1 MTAIYPEF
9 KGKVALVSGAASG
22 IGRAAAIAFAR
33 NGARVVVTD
42 IDEVAGRE
50 TVAIIAA
57 AGGEALFQHCDV
69 TDDRQNRM
77 AVESANVEF
86 GGLDYAYNNC
96 GLRSPKMPLVETEED
111 LVDRLLAVN
120 TKGLWSAMRHQIPA
134 MLSRGGGA
142 IVNSAS
148 TLAFVAL
155 EGRSIYSASKA
166 GVVGMSRAAAVEY
179 AARNIRVNVICPG
192 TTETALFS
200 SLLKEYAGQPEKL
213 EAIRGQQPINRWAQP
228 GELAEAA
235 LFLFSEGAS
244 YVIGAALIVDG
255 GYTLR

>member
-9 KGKVALVSGAASG
+9 KGKVAMVSGAASG

-42 IDEVAGRE
+42 IDDAGGGDVVA
-50 TVAIIAA
+50 AITA

-69 TDDRQNRM
+69 ADDPQNGA
-77 AVESANVEF
+77 AVQFAISKF

-96 GLRSPKMPLVETEED
+96 GLRSPKVPFAETGED

-134 MLSRGGGA
+134 MLERGGGA

-155 EGRSIYSASKA
+155 EGRSVYSASKA

-179 AARNIRVNVICPG
+179 ASRNIRVNIICPG
-192 TTETALFS
+192 TTETALFT

-213 EAIRGQQPINRWAQP
+213 EALRGQQPINRWAQP
-228 GELAEAA
+228 SELAEAA